1 MSITLRTEINIT
13 ARIVLSTETVAEM
26 EGERAKLRSMIAQEP
41 AKYEALS
48 GDRKRLVDLMTSD
61 RNTEELFKVLFRAGF
76 RDYSKDGLAKEL
88 SAEGLKFDRV
98 QAKVSFNE

>member
-13 ARIVLSTETVAEM
+13 ARIVLSTAMVAEM
-26 EGERAKLRSMIAQEP
+26 EGERAKLRSMIEQEP
-41 AKYEALS
+41 EKYEALT
-48 GDRKRLVDLMTSD
+48 GDRKRLVDLMTGE
-61 RNTEELFKVLFRAGF
+61 RTTEELFKVLFRAGF